1 MFGGILLFN
10 EDRQCNVKDILINF
24 AQMKHLEHFKSLGI
38 IKRRKEDTINE
49 LINYVRDNNSIYE
62 EFKIWLSK
70 LTMDGYNSYYIF
82 NYKNLDRKSSEKILS
97 TLIVKDITLINKE
110 NITKTELIYLDCGI
124 DTNRVCMRFVS
135 PSEKL
140 NKINQN
146 GIQMNQIEKSLYFT
160 TVYIDFTLEQIIVSL
175 HPISEVISV
184 NGIEIPGRDYAK
196 VAKGVLN
203 DILSSIINFQIEN
216 CDMWIYDSLVKFAD
230 EATSHNNPIVSQKCA
245 SFSEKIDIIIN
256 NLLSEAGVKNQSNIQ
271 YMKEEVSIL
280 FENVM
285 IEEHGIIECDDE
297 YEVFAQDGDQVNS
310 YVKVGTKTSS
320 LKGGR
325 TAAIAK
331 STRNN
336 SDINLL
342 GVKKKFGERIYRFL
356 ISVES
361 KNYYVIRTD
370 TSIFVKEE
378 VIYDV
383 IRKVRSYKEI
393 S

>member
-1 MFGGILLFN
+1 
-10 EDRQCNVKDILINF
+10 
-24 AQMKHLEHFKSLGI
+24 
-38 IKRRKEDTINE
+38 
-49 LINYVRDNNSIYE
+49 
-62 EFKIWLSK
+62 
-70 LTMDGYNSYYIF
+70 
-82 NYKNLDRKSSEKILS
+82 
-97 TLIVKDITLINKE
+97 
-110 NITKTELIYLDCGI
+110 
-124 DTNRVCMRFVS
+124 
-135 PSEKL
+135 
-140 NKINQN
+140 
-146 GIQMNQIEKSLYFT
+146 MNQIEKSLYFT

-256 NLLSEAGVKNQSNIQ
+256 NLLSEAGVKTQSNIQ